1 LIVYHLLISIVEH
14 ILWQNVDQKQ
24 VEIALKKTTDI
35 GSGLSQ
41 VNMDILG
48 YLLRE
53 IGYRSQGRYRG
64 RTFGTEEGT

>member
-1 LIVYHLLISIVEH
+1 MFFHLIVYHLLNSIVEH

-53 IGYRSQGRYRG
+53 IGYRSQGM
-64 RTFGTEEGT
+64 